1 MQSYIT
7 TIIMSSGVAGE
18 MKMSWDWVVSRG
30 IDGIIFTKILLIA
43 IFIIRKFNINFKL
56 VKITWRHLNLI
67 LQKVWL
73 FFFRRWLNFQR
84 RYFLPW
90 SSIACFVSWRHLYC
104 PEWRED
110 NYHKLPQTF
119 STIFSGINAVDKVGT
134 HLGNVL
140 AIRNSTR
147 IHYCIHV
154 TSIHTSNS

>member
-1 MQSYIT
+1 MIVNTNVGIVQIQVLRIKECPKNIRTNNKGLTFLFPQKYYWLQYI
-7 TIIMSSGVAGE
+7 S
-18 MKMSWDWVVSRG
+18 
-30 IDGIIFTKILLIA
+30 
-43 IFIIRKFNINFKL
+43 IIRKFNINFKL

-110 NYHKLPQTF
+110 NYPQTF